1 MSRAVAVARV
11 HTLDVQQTIWPWA
24 ILATSFVVNV
34 VLWVALSGVDGFEK
48 TTGGLTSLYVTALFV
63 ACVSVAR
70 QLPFTLG
77 LGGHPS
83 GVHGRQPA
91 LRHRDSALVGVVLT
105 LLNRVEGVT
114 DGFGQGGRFFRVPW
128 LTDVP
133 TYQLFAVYA
142 VPMLFALALGAFL
155 SGLYARFGQTGV
167 LVSSLVGVVVATAAV
182 LLVTAADGW
191 AALGQWFTELTPM
204 SLTGWLSLL
213 AGASL
218 AATYAVLRRASV

>member
-48 TTGGLTSLYVTALFV
+48 TTGGLTSLYATALFV

-77 LGGHPS
+77 LGVTRRAFMGGS
-83 GVHGRQPA
+83 LLYA
-91 LRHRDSALVGVVLT
+91 TASSALVGVVLT
-105 LLNRVEGVT
+105 LLNRVEEVT